1 MKRGKPSWRVAV
13 RWLWVAAAAWA
24 VYGLLL
30 YGHARHVLGSCAFN
44 PAPYREH
51 LFRVDAQRTAH
62 AHAFLSRLS
71 TAKPAPATQPSAS
84 LCVCAHALVVCVSC
98 AFSHARV
105 RCVSCRVVSCR
116 VVSYR
121 VVSCRAQRR
130 GRSCAW

>member
-1 MKRGKPSWRVAV
+1 MMKRGHSWRVAV

-44 PAPYREH
+44 PAPYRDH

-62 AHAFLSRLS
+62 AHAFLSQLS
-71 TAKPAPATQPSAS
+71 AVKPPTAALDGAPATQPSAS
-84 LCVCAHALVVCVSC
+84 LRVRTRSSVVCVVC
-98 AFSHARV
+98 SHTRV
-105 RCVSCRVVSCR
+105 RCVVSLVVSCR
-116 VVSYR
+116 W
-121 VVSCRAQRR
+121 SCRVQRR

>member
-1 MKRGKPSWRVAV
+1 MMKKRGKLSWRVAV

-84 LCVCAHALVVCVSC
+84 LRVCARARCVRVVRVVC

-105 RCVSCRVVSCR
+105 RCVSCRVVP
-116 VVSYR
+116 
-121 VVSCRAQRR
+121 CRAQRR